1 MHGLPI
7 TALEASICFGKG
19 LVVSSF
25 LIPGRE
31 LRYGTESSSLLL
43 GYSRNYLTRQ
53 LSRDTKN
60 CGKKLK
66 ALFSKGFTGYQI
78 RVKAPR
84 STGGVTLAN
93 TIGFDDLA
101 IWVEHEAVKVSN
113 PRAIALLTSA
123 FREVLLDRT
132 YRAHGLPE
140 IPLQQRQDNFALS
153 FEEREALL
161 AEDRQDVEN
170 LWLPGEDVDGE
181 CDRYF
186 VDGLLKWALTRGL
199 YSEASSLE
207 L

>member
-1 MHGLPI
+1 MYELPI
-7 TALEASICFGKG
+7 AALEAPICFGKG

-25 LIPGRE
+25 VISGRE
-31 LRYGTESSSLLL
+31 LRYGTESVSLLL

-53 LSRDTKN
+53 LSRDTKK
-60 CGKKLK
+60 CGKKLR
-66 ALFSKGFTGYQI
+66 ALFGMGFTGYQI

-84 STGGVTLAN
+84 PAGGATFAN
-93 TIGFDDLA
+93 TIGFDDLS
-101 IWVEHEAVKVSN
+101 IWVEYEAVKVSN

-132 YRAHGLPE
+132 YHAHGLPE

-186 VDGLLKWALTRGL
+186 VNELLKWALMRGL
-199 YSEASSLE
+199 YSEAPSLE

>member
-1 MHGLPI
+1 MSELPVA
-7 TALEASICFGKG
+7 ALEAPICFGKG

-25 LIPGRE
+25 VISGRE
-31 LRYGTESSSLLL
+31 LRYGTESASLLL

-66 ALFSKGFTGYQI
+66 ALFRKGFTGYQI

-84 STGGVTLAN
+84 PTGGVTLAN
-93 TIGFDDLA
+93 TIGFDDLS
-101 IWVEHEAVKVSN
+101 IWVEYEAVKVSN

-132 YRAHGLPE
+132 HHAHGLLE
-140 IPLQQRQDNFALS
+140 ISLPQRQENFALS

-161 AEDRQDVEN
+161 DEDRQDVEN

-186 VDGLLKWALTRGL
+186 VNELLKWALMRGL
-199 YSEASSLE
+199 YSEAPSLE